1 MTARTFRNL
10 AHLQD
15 TASTARVLN
24 LLRIR
29 RICSQHEDWAERP
42 MFRTPALNH
51 ALVIKHRLR
60 RDELDLFH
68 GERRLATKV
77 VVPID
82 ADDLSAGGRY
92 LFVNERMF
100 ERLMKDGLG
109 VDADHPDVAALRQID
124 ALPSLDPF
132 LLREQLRRGGV
143 DPAPCY
149 FDISA
154 ADLDRMSDFVESEIA
169 PLVAL
174 SFGDLQVTAGSVSVL
189 AAKILSNDPGDR
201 MEALGATLNLAP
213 EQYQEG
219 MFCWKGFLYYKW
231 CLTHVLPDA
240 MKVADAV
247 LTVRSTPVS
256 DAHIKAHLTHARASL
271 NKRILG
277 ACKSVAQ
284 MLKVYDV
291 AYARL
296 TQHQDPHAF
305 RDFLLDAPT
314 LFRDLGER
322 LGVIQHIVSY
332 WRFRFAPG
340 SMRVRPEE
348 LMDILMEF
356 EVGLAGRGDAPPPR
370 HPAALDRAAA

>member
-1 MTARTFRNL
+1 MTARTFRSL
-10 AHLQD
+10 AHLQN

-29 RICSQHEDWAERP
+29 RICSRHEDWAERP

-51 ALVIKHRLR
+51 ALIIKHRLR

-68 GERRLATKV
+68 GDRRLATKV
-77 VVPID
+77 VIPID
-82 ADDLSAGGRY
+82 ADDLEAGGRY
-92 LFVNERMF
+92 LFVNERLF
-100 ERLMKDGLG
+100 ERLMADGLG
-109 VDADHPDVAALRQID
+109 VAPDHPDIEALRLID

-132 LLREQLRRGGV
+132 LLREQLRRGGF

-149 FDISA
+149 FDIGA
-154 ADLDRMSDFVESEIA
+154 ADLDRMADFVEREIT

-174 SFGDLQVTAGSVSVL
+174 SFGDVEVTAGSTSVL

-231 CLTHVLPDA
+231 CLAQVLPEA
-240 MKVADAV
+240 MTVAEAV
-247 LTVRSTPVS
+247 LTARSTPVT
-256 DAHIKAHLTHARASL
+256 DAHIKAQLTHARASL
-271 NKRILG
+271 NQRIIA

-284 MLKVYDV
+284 MLKVYDA
-291 AYARL
+291 AYASL
-296 TQHQDPHAF
+296 TVHQDPNAF
-305 RDFLLDAPT
+305 RDFLLDAPS
-314 LFRDLGER
+314 LFKDLGER
-322 LGVIQHIVSY
+322 LGVIQHIASY

-340 SMRVRPEE
+340 SVRVRPEE
-348 LMDILMEF
+348 LLDILMEF
-356 EVGLAGRGDAPPPR
+356 EVGLAGRGESLPPR
-370 HPAALDRAAA
+370 RLAALDLAA